1 MRVERL
7 SPSAAHALVE
17 RNEALLLDVRPP
29 AAFARGHAAGALSVP
44 FSPRGLAARVRV
56 ALPSTAP
63 IVLVA
68 PDDATAEAAAMQLAQ
83 GGIAVRGVVAGGFE
97 AWRAAGLAES
107 TVGEIDVDELPR
119 LGSDATVIDVR
130 EPLEWTTGHVP
141 GALLV
146 PLGTLRYAVSHLPR
160 RGRVITICEAG
171 VRSCTAASI
180 LTAAGFADVA
190 HVPAG
195 SSGYRRSG
203 LPLAFPKADEVIAR

>member
-29 AAFARGHAAGALSVP
+29 AAFAHGHAAGALSVP

-68 PDDATAEAAAMQLAQ
+68 PDDATAEAAAMQLAD
-83 GGIAVRGVVAGGFE
+83 GGIAVRSVVAGGFE

-107 TVGEIDVDELPR
+107 AVGEIDVDELPR

-146 PLGTLRYAVSHLPR
+146 PLGTLRYALSHLPR

-171 VRSCTAASI
+171 IRSCTAASI
-180 LTAAGFADVA
+180 LAAAGFADVA

-195 SSGYRRSG
+195 SSRYRRSG
-203 LPLAFPKADEVIAR
+203 LPLAFPKEDEVIAR

>member
-1 MRVERL
+1 MRLEAV
-7 SPSAAHALVE
+7 SPASAHALAE
-17 RNEALLLDVRPP
+17 RHGAVLLDIRT
-29 AAFARGHAAGALSVP
+29 AGAFAPGHPAGALSVP
-44 FSPRGLAARVRV
+44 FSSRGLAARVRV
-56 ALPSTAP
+56 ALPSSAD

-68 PDDATAEAAAMQLAQ
+68 PDAPTADAAATQLAED
-83 GGIAVRGVVAGGFE
+83 GLAVRGVLAGGLE

-107 TVGEIDVDELPR
+107 TVGEIDIDELPR

-146 PLGTLRYAVSHLPR
+146 PLAALRDALPSLPR
-160 RGRVITICEAG
+160 RGRMIAICEAG

-180 LTAAGFADVA
+180 LGAAGFVDVA

-195 SSGYRRSG
+195 SAGYRRSG
-203 LPLAFPKADEVIAR
+203 LPLAFPSEEIPAR